1 MTFYQHMRRRI
12 LPLSAGQISLRNG
25 ARGRIVVRP
34 QIPVRPRRLLVM
46 ESDLTRQIL
55 ELDEILSDAIAWGL
69 RHDAVYS
76 PPGDGVDLHPRTTVE
91 QALRAERAALT
102 SWRSYEG
109 AGLVATSL
117 LVGNREYL
125 VGNREYLLGR
135 LGISSFGGNPGM
147 AFPVVDVSQDLA
159 LEVENQSG
167 KDREYLLTWMCEAL

>member
-1 MTFYQHMRRRI
+1 MRI

-55 ELDEILSDAIAWGL
+55 ELDEILSDAIAWGR

-76 PPGDGVDLHPRTTVE
+76 PPGDGVDLQPRTTVE

-102 SWRSYEG
+102 SWRAYQG

-117 LVGNREYL
+117 RIGT
-125 VGNREYLLGR
+125 REYLLGP
-135 LGISSFGGNPGM
+135 LGISSFGGNPAQLTRM
-147 AFPVVDVSQDLA
+147 AFPVVDVAQDLD

-167 KDREYLLTWMCEAL
+167 ADREYLLTWFCDAP